1 MEEIFLQDYV
11 NNAAQAQD
19 PMGIAAVRAQPGFEN
34 YTPSFVNQDLTPMG
48 LVDER
53 PTRSLDLKNLGK
65 NIIKNQATNYVIKQM
80 GLEGLRGN
88 ILSSMLGTNPYA
100 QGIAAIGSALTGNP
114 LNISNFLAQK
124 RAEKVY
130 ERSEKQREAAL
141 NKSTIKAIQNRLDQQ
156 TPSAQDQGRGG
167 NIPSPSKPTS
177 DGSKGTRGSG
187 MSGFGG
193 GADLI

>member
-1 MEEIFLQDYV
+1 MDEIFLQDYANRV
-11 NNAAQAQD
+11 AQAQD
-19 PMGIAAVRAQPGFEN
+19 PFGIAAVQAQPGFEN

-48 LVDER
+48 LVDSR
-53 PTRSLDLKNLGK
+53 PTESPNFKNIGK
-65 NIIKNQATNYVIKQM
+65 NIIKNQATNYVIKRM
-80 GLEGLRGN
+80 GLEGIRGN
-88 ILSSMLGTNPYA
+88 ILSSMIGANPYV
-100 QGIAAIGSALTGNP
+100 QGIAALGSALTGNP

-130 ERSEKQREAAL
+130 ERSQRQREAEL
-141 NKSTIKAIQNRLDQQ
+141 NRSTTQAIQNRLNQQ

-167 NIPSPSKPTS
+167 NISTPSKSTS

-193 GADLI
+193 GADLA

>member
-1 MEEIFLQDYV
+1 MDEIFLQDYANKV
-11 NNAAQAQD
+11 AQAQD
-19 PMGIAAVRAQPGFEN
+19 PFGIAAVQAQPGFEN

-48 LVDER
+48 LVDSR
-53 PTRSLDLKNLGK
+53 PTEYPDFKNIGK
-65 NIIKNQATNYVIKQM
+65 NIIKNQATNYVIKRM

-88 ILSSMLGTNPYA
+88 ILSSVLGANPYV
-100 QGIAAIGSALTGNP
+100 QGIATLGSALTGNS

-130 ERSEKQREAAL
+130 ERSQRQREAEL
-141 NKSTIKAIQNRLDQQ
+141 NRSTTQAIQNRLNQQ

-167 NIPSPSKPTS
+167 NISTPSKSTS

-193 GADLI
+193 GADLA

>member
-1 MEEIFLQDYV
+1 MDEIFLQDYANRV
-11 NNAAQAQD
+11 AQAQD
-19 PMGIAAVRAQPGFEN
+19 PFGIAAVQAQPGFEN

-48 LVDER
+48 LVDSR
-53 PTRSLDLKNLGK
+53 PTEYPDFKNIGK
-65 NIIKNQATNYVIKQM
+65 NIIKNQATNYVIKRM
-80 GLEGLRGN
+80 GLEGLKGN
-88 ILSSMLGTNPYA
+88 ILSSMIGANPYV
-100 QGIAAIGSALTGNP
+100 QGIAALGSALTGNP

-130 ERSEKQREAAL
+130 ERSQRQREAEL
-141 NKSTIKAIQNRLDQQ
+141 NRSTTQAIQNRLNQQ

-167 NIPSPSKPTS
+167 NISTPSKSTS

-193 GADLI
+193 GADLA

>member
-1 MEEIFLQDYV
+1 MDEIFLQDYANKV
-11 NNAAQAQD
+11 AQAQD
-19 PMGIAAVRAQPGFEN
+19 PFGIAAVQAQPGFEN

-48 LVDER
+48 LVDSR
-53 PTRSLDLKNLGK
+53 PTEYPDFKNIGK
-65 NIIKNQATNYVIKQM
+65 NIIKNQATNYVIKRM

-88 ILSSMLGTNPYA
+88 ILSSVLGANPFV
-100 QGIAAIGSALTGNP
+100 QGIAALGSALRGNP

-130 ERSEKQREAAL
+130 ERSQRQREAEL
-141 NKSTIKAIQNRLDQQ
+141 NRSTTQAIQNRLNQQ

-167 NIPSPSKPTS
+167 NISTPSKSTS

-193 GADLI
+193 GADLA

>member
-1 MEEIFLQDYV
+1 MDEIFLQDYANRV
-11 NNAAQAQD
+11 AQAQD
-19 PMGIAAVRAQPGFEN
+19 PFGIAAVQAQPGFEN

-48 LVDER
+48 LVDSR
-53 PTRSLDLKNLGK
+53 PTESPDYKNIGK
-65 NIIKNQATNYVIKQM
+65 NIIKNQATNYVIKRM

-88 ILSSMLGTNPYA
+88 ILSSVLGANPYV
-100 QGIAAIGSALTGNP
+100 QGIAALGSALTGNP

-130 ERSEKQREAAL
+130 ERSQRQKEAEL
-141 NKSTIKAIQNRLDQQ
+141 NRSTTQAIQNRLNQQ
-156 TPSAQDQGRGG
+156 TPSAEDRGRGG
-167 NIPSPSKPTS
+167 NIPTPSKPTS

-193 GADLI
+193 GADLA

>member
-1 MEEIFLQDYV
+1 VLCP
-11 NNAAQAQD
+11 NNF
-19 PMGIAAVRAQPGFEN
+19 GITN
-34 YTPSFVNQDLTPMG
+34 
-48 LVDER
+48 
-53 PTRSLDLKNLGK
+53 K
-65 NIIKNQATNYVIKQM
+65 NIIKNQATNYVIKRM

-88 ILSSMLGTNPYA
+88 ILSSVLGANPYV
-100 QGIAAIGSALTGNP
+100 QGIATLGSALTGNS

-130 ERSEKQREAAL
+130 ERSQRQREAEL
-141 NKSTIKAIQNRLDQQ
+141 NRSTTQAIQNRLNQQ

-167 NIPSPSKPTS
+167 NISTPSKSTS

-193 GADLI
+193 GADLA

>member
-1 MEEIFLQDYV
+1 MDEIFLQDYANRV
-11 NNAAQAQD
+11 AQAQD
-19 PMGIAAVRAQPGFEN
+19 PFGIAAVQAQPGFEN

-48 LVDER
+48 LVDSR
-53 PTRSLDLKNLGK
+53 PTEYPDFKNIGK

-80 GLEGLRGN
+80 GLEGLKGN
-88 ILSSMLGTNPYA
+88 ILSSMIGANPYV
-100 QGIAAIGSALTGNP
+100 QGIAALGSALTGNP

-130 ERSEKQREAAL
+130 ERSQRQREAEL
-141 NKSTIKAIQNRLDQQ
+141 NRSTTQAIQNRLNQQ

-167 NIPSPSKPTS
+167 NISTPSKSTS

-193 GADLI
+193 GADLA